1 MSGEETEAGVAT
13 RVRRTVTPEYFGR
26 RDVEM
31 DVLGWTLFLGL
42 IVLLVPL
49 LPFIVI
55 LWVGDKVLAFLRRAE
70 GEES

>member
-1 MSGEETEAGVAT
+1 MGASDADDDREPL
-13 RVRRTVTPEYFGR
+13 RTVTPSYLGR
-26 RDVEM
+26 PDMEM
-31 DVLGWTLFLGL
+31 DVIGWGYFFGIL
-42 IVLLVPL
+42 ILLVPL